1 METMSFMLVLFNFGS
16 GLCWVCYGALL
27 KDSFVVVSFLLS
39 LKWNVFA
46 LFFFIFFFGGGG
58 GSLFVSFLFLVGWGF

>member
-46 LFFFIFFFGGGG
+46 LLFFFLVGGGG
-58 GSLFVSFLFLVGWGF
+58 GLFLFLFFF